1 MTDFQTRLAGVKREI
16 RSRSFDGI
24 ERRTIATTV
33 EARDAGEGAPW
44 QIVGY
49 GLVYNSWSDD
59 LGGFKERIA
68 PGAADEVLANNPDIR
83 GLINHN
89 PDLILGRTHAGNMR
103 VASDTNGVRY
113 EIDAPDTSYAN
124 DLQVSLKR
132 GDINQSSFAFRLSSG
147 GAEWTEDAESGLLLR
162 TITKFSGLF
171 DMSPV
176 TYPAY
181 GATSSGAHSF
191 SPVDDERTDD
201 GPSAGERDGDGDV
214 TDTQADEGTWR
225 LNAVKRRIALR
236 ETA

>member
-16 RSRSFDGI
+16 RARSFDGI

-49 GLVYNSWSDD
+49 GLVYNSWSED

-103 VASDTNGVRY
+103 VSSDGNGVRY

-124 DLQVSLKR
+124 DLRVSLQR
-132 GDINQSSFAFRLSSG
+132 GDINQSSFAFRLAAG
-147 GAEWTEDAESGLLLR
+147 GADWTEDPESGLLLR
-162 TITKFSGLF
+162 TVTKFSGLF

-191 SPVDDERTDD
+191 SPTEAEREVD
-201 GPSAGERDGDGDV
+201 GPSAGERDNDGGEV
-214 TDTQADEGTWR
+214 EPQADGTWR
-225 LNAVKRRIALR
+225 LNAIKRRMALR